1 MTWSGG
7 LDGRPLQPFLPLERK
22 EERGD
27 TLAGQLRLAM
37 FARNEE
43 TNSTE
48 AAAGS
53 VAKSDLRIRVEL
65 IVAIKSNNLIQ

>member
-1 MTWSGG
+1 
-7 LDGRPLQPFLPLERK
+7 
-22 EERGD
+22 
-27 TLAGQLRLAM
+27 M
-37 FARNEE
+37 FVRNEE
-43 TNSTE
+43 TNATE

>member
-1 MTWSGG
+1 
-7 LDGRPLQPFLPLERK
+7 
-22 EERGD
+22 
-27 TLAGQLRLAM
+27 M

-53 VAKSDLRIRVEL
+53 VAK
-65 IVAIKSNNLIQ
+65 VASTVLTAGTISTQMSTIATMLSVGTISTREFHC